1 MEHITEAD
9 DRLVTTFGR
18 LLEAHAALTR
28 RSARTLERECGIPQA
43 WFEVLLRISRADGGQ
58 VSMGSL
64 AQQVALT
71 SGGITRLLDRMIEAG
86 LVRRVPCPTDRR
98 VQFAALT
105 KDGSAQ
111 LAQSLVTH
119 AADLRDVFHDFT
131 GRDLDALDGLLD
143 RLRETQTPASVPA
156 P

>member
-18 LLEAHAALTR
+18 LVEAHAGVSR
-28 RSARTLERECGIPQA
+28 RTGKSLEAECGIPQA
-43 WFEVLLRISRADGGQ
+43 WLEVLLRISRADGGQ

-71 SGGITRLLDRMIEAG
+71 TGGITRLLDRMIGAG

-105 KDGSAQ
+105 PQGRELLDKA
-111 LAQSLVTH
+111 LVVH
-119 AADLRDVFHDFT
+119 AADLRAVFAGFDQ
-131 GRDLDALDGLLD
+131 RDLDALDGLLD
-143 RLRETQTPASVPA
+143 RLRPQPR
-156 P
+156 